1 MSEIEE
7 KIKNELSAFQDFKRL
22 RTFTAHEITH
32 INDTSFCCGFPL
44 TDEAGELIPE
54 CDQWIN
60 VGFKIKSSLSKAL
73 SNLFPYQFY
82 FRGFELNSI
91 ESFFQGIKF
100 PNADIQKY
108 VFAYSGTEAYHI
120 QSVSDYNWRAT
131 GTIYWQGKTF
141 NRESAEYESLVDEV
155 YISAIQNPLYR
166 QVLKKANKYILH
178 SIGKTD
184 KKETVF
190 TREEFEKELNMLSAF
205 VKHF

>member
-7 KIKNELSAFQDFKRL
+7 KIKNELSAFQDFKRT
-22 RTFTAHEITH
+22 RTFAAHKIIN
-32 INDTSFCCGFPL
+32 INDTSFCCGHPL

-54 CDQWIN
+54 CEQWIN

-82 FRGFELNSI
+82 FRGFKLNSI

-108 VFAYSGTEAYHI
+108 IFTYSGTEAYHI
-120 QSVSDYNWRAT
+120 QSVSDYNWKT
-131 GTIYWQGKTF
+131 SETIYWQGQPF
-141 NRESAEYESLVDEV
+141 DRESTEYKSLVDEI

-166 QVLKKANKYILH
+166 QALKKANKYILH
-178 SIGKTD
+178 SIGKTN

-190 TREEFEKELNMLSAF
+190 TREEFEKELNILSAF
-205 VKHF
+205 VKHL